1 MDSANTLRGALR
13 RASSYRALAFALA
26 GLALATAPAH
36 AQTSTA
42 PVNLDLGAVLAT
54 GTADTAALA
63 STPGTAPYEAPSLT
77 PLNSTQP
84 TSVVTKQTTDNMLIG
99 TQSFADIA
107 RLTPS
112 VSQIS
117 PNGPGLQEANGPT
130 IRGFQDGQYNITF
143 DGIPFGD
150 SNDFTHH
157 STSFFTDSQI
167 GQTIVDRGPGTA
179 ETVGD
184 ATFGGT
190 ISLRTIDPAAT
201 QTLTPYGEWGSYG
214 TNLAGIRY
222 DTGSIQTLNGT
233 SAVVDAEHIQ
243 SNGALQNAGQE
254 RKNFFGKIVIPVGS
268 NTTVTLMSDYN
279 NIYQNPSIGA
289 TAEQMAALGH
299 NYAYNTN
306 PNSQA
311 YNRYNNDHI
320 VTDMEYIDV
329 QSNLGNGWLYDGKVY
344 TYAYYHHDLNGD
356 DVNDTLSDGITQDS
370 CAMPGCAY
378 GPAVPNLVQLTPTGA
393 VIAGVPGQT
402 FKMDY
407 RSVGTIQRAEKDFD
421 WGDIK
426 TGFWFDHQ
434 TNSRM
439 VQNVSLSNGNAIN
452 YFSGDSN
459 GGKITPTNAGGSI
472 ERLMHDQ
479 LYTFQPYG
487 QVDWK
492 PIDRLTLT
500 GGVKYAFFRRALN
513 AQVDQ
518 KTELPT
524 GYSHNYGKLLPSF
537 EAKYSI
543 SPNLSVYAQAAEGF
557 LAPNLNTYYIAA
569 PGTNSFKPQSTVNF
583 QTGVAYQD
591 EHLALGAD
599 IYHIHFQNFIQKV
612 GGGNTAYFTN
622 AGGVIY
628 RGIEGD
634 VTYTFDN
641 GISLFGN
648 AGYNQAYQTS
658 SNTYILNAP
667 QFTSN
672 LGVIYDKNGIY
683 GAIIDQT
690 TGGSYSGN
698 SGTPGP
704 SGTTTA
710 TGGPL
715 GDVGKGGK
723 YPSGWYNPYNVVN
736 VAAGYTFNHLNPHLD
751 QIKLKLNVDNI
762 TNQRQIISD
771 NGTNGA
777 GDLLYWVLPGV
788 SAFVTISVPINF

>member
-1 MDSANTLRGALR
+1 MNSANTFRRALR
-13 RASSYRALAFALA
+13 RASSHRALAFALA
-26 GLALATAPAH
+26 GLVLTTASAH

-54 GTADTAALA
+54 GTADTALLA
-63 STPGTAPYEAPSLT
+63 STPGTAPNEAPSLT

-84 TSVVTKQTTDNMLIG
+84 TSVVSKKTIENMLIG
-99 TQSFADIA
+99 TQSYADIA
-107 RLTPS
+107 KLTPS
-112 VSQIS
+112 VSAIS

-167 GQTIVDRGPGTA
+167 GETIVDRGPGTA

-201 QTLTPYGEWGSYG
+201 QTLTPYGEWGSYN

-243 SNGALQNAGQE
+243 SDGALQNAGQE
-254 RKNFFGKIVIPVGS
+254 RKNFFGKIVIPAGN
-268 NTTVTLMSDYN
+268 NTTVTLMADYN
-279 NIYQNPSIGA
+279 NIYQNPAIGA
-289 TAEQMAALGH
+289 TAGQMAQYGR
-299 NYAYNTN
+299 NFAYSTD
-306 PNSQA
+306 PNQQN

-329 QSNLGNGWLYDGKVY
+329 QSNLGDGWLYDGKVY

-356 DVNDTLSDGITQDS
+356 DVNDVGANGLQTG
-370 CAMPGCAY
+370 
-378 GPAVPNLVQLTPTGA
+378 VPNQVQLLPGGPITT
-393 VIAGVPGQT
+393 GVPGQT

-407 RSVGTIQRAEKDFD
+407 RSVGTIQRAQKDFD
-421 WGDIK
+421 WGDLK
-426 TGFWFDHQ
+426 AGFWFDHQ
-434 TNSRM
+434 INSRA
-439 VQNVSLSNGNAIN
+439 VQNVSLTNANAVN
-452 YFSGDSN
+452 YNPADSN
-459 GGKITPTNAGGSI
+459 GGLITPTNADGSI
-472 ERLMHDQ
+472 ERQMRDQ

-492 PIDRLTLT
+492 PIDGLTLT
-500 GGVKYAFFRRALN
+500 GGVKYAFFRRTLSAP
-513 AQVDQ
+513 VDQ
-518 KTELPT
+518 KTELPLY
-524 GYSHNYGKLLPSF
+524 YSHNYDKLLPSF

-543 SPNLSVYAQAAEGF
+543 NPNLSVYAQAAEGF
-557 LAPNLNTYYIAA
+557 LAPNLNTYYTT
-569 PGTNSFKPQSTVNF
+569 GTKISSVQPETTINF
-583 QTGVAYQD
+583 QAGMAYQG

-599 IYHIHFQNFIQKV
+599 VYHIHFQNFINSQNETIGGIRQKV
-612 GGGNTAYFTN
+612 FFNQ
-622 AGGVIY
+622 GGVIY
-628 RGIEGD
+628 RGVEGD
-634 VTYTFDN
+634 VTYSFDN

-658 SNTYILNAP
+658 TNIYVLNAP

-672 LGVIYDKNGIY
+672 IGVIYDKDGIY
-683 GAIIDQT
+683 GSIIDQT
-690 TGGSYSGN
+690 TGGSYTGNTGVNVVTGAAEGSGA
-698 SGTPGP
+698 SGKNPG
-704 SGTTTA
+704 
-710 TGGPL
+710 
-715 GDVGKGGK
+715 
-723 YPSGWYNPYNVVN
+723 GWYNPYNVVN
-736 VAAGYTFNHLNPHLD
+736 LAAGYTFNHLNPHLD
-751 QIKLKLNVDNI
+751 QINLKLNVDNI